1 MNTKKFETLNWTDF
15 KWPTESARTD
25 YQKPII
31 VNAVALFIA
40 LLLTTLDKI
49 LCFLGK
55 RNKDPVTVVL

>member
-40 LLLTTLDKI
+40 LLLTTLDKKI
-49 LCFLGK
+49 VFFGK
-55 RNKDPVTVVL
+55 AQ